1 VAVINPTLPTIG
13 DSRGGEEADVRAALA
28 AILTELN
35 GNLDGANLKDNSLTG
50 DELLPAL
57 AEALGI
63 NETGI
68 VRRGKSIIATEE
80 SRTNAAFGTLPTA
93 DQVQNLVLPS
103 GGLFRITFQGMWK
116 ESVAGAARAAI
127 FIGANQFKIAD
138 QQGPG
143 PQVEAARTDGTNAN
157 IYRALA
163 SAPFGLASGNAGGGA
178 YPGDATTGQAVG
190 LIALGGSKTF
200 WEVNGAARGT
210 GTDDLPVG
218 GEAIVFADPGTYT
231 VSIQFKASSGSVTA
245 KNRKLQVEAIGY

>member
-127 FIGANQFKIAD
+127 FIGANQLKIAD
-138 QQGPG
+138 EQGPG
-143 PQVEAARTDGTNAN
+143 PQAEAARTDGTNAN
-157 IYRALA
+157 VYRALPARRSA
-163 SAPFGLASGNAGGGA
+163 SRR
-178 YPGDATTGQAVG
+178 ATPAA
-190 LIALGGSKTF
+190 ALT
-200 WEVNGAARGT
+200 
-210 GTDDLPVG
+210 
-218 GEAIVFADPGTYT
+218 PGTRPR
-231 VSIQFKASSGSVTA
+231 ARRWA
-245 KNRKLQVEAIGY
+245 